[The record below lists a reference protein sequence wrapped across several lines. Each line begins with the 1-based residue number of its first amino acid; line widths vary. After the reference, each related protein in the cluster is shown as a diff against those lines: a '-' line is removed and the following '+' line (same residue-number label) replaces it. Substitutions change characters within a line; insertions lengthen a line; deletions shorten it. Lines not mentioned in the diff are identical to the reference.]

1 MQGCCNQNKNVGLL
15 LQAEI
20 YAEMGEVINGT
31 KEAKCEPYTVFKSV
45 GKWLTIHGEWVTCID
60 QAFYVD
66 DVVHYCNA

>member
-45 GKWLTIHGEWVTCID
+45 GK
-60 QAFYVD
+60 
-66 DVVHYCNA
+66 